1 MYIYIYMRVC
11 VCICF
16 VIECMCLYIHVL
28 CFKIYLYIYIYI
40 LCVCVLCYVFCQC
53 GGEIEADGTSIRS
66 WKGVVCIKKQIRNT
80 MVLIHTGGVDAMWRL
95 PKSADQSQQPSEPK
109 ADAKHQGLA
118 MAVDELQS
126 KKPFGDHPGR
136 SLQKRMA
143 TWKEEN
149 TARVWQSKFPVNAG
163 VDQKNRWK
171 FPGNFSHF
179 FWNRSIVSLWWKQHF
194 FKNAHNRWRGF
205 PPTGLF
211 MYSFLIMY

>member
-1 MYIYIYMRVC
+1 MCVYLFCYRIYVF
-11 VCICF
+11 ICSCF
-16 VIECMCLYIHVL
+16 I
-28 CFKIYLYIYIYI
+28 CFKIYLYIYSIIY
-40 LCVCVLCYVFCQC
+40 VCVLCYVFCQC

-126 KKPFGDHPGR
+126 KTPFGDHPGR

-143 TWKEEN
+143 T
-149 TARVWQSKFPVNAG
+149 
-163 VDQKNRWK
+163 
-171 FPGNFSHF
+171 
-179 FWNRSIVSLWWKQHF
+179 
-194 FKNAHNRWRGF
+194 
-205 PPTGLF
+205 
-211 MYSFLIMY
+211 